1 MDPLT
6 HGLLGAA
13 YGQARHGAAL
23 GRRALVWGAV
33 LAMAPDVDVVLNF
46 TGPFGEWRWHRG
58 VTHSLFFVVL
68 AGAYVAAGAGPRQL
82 PVVAAAPAETASRP
96 EAP

>member
-1 MDPLT
+1 MP
-6 HGLLGAA
+6 AA
-13 YGQARHGAAL
+13 VMAGVAAEL
-23 GRRALVWGAV
+23 MRWGYQIV
-33 LAMAPDVDVVLNF
+33 LPYLQVPKNQ
-46 TGPFGEWRWHRG
+46 GPFYISISFALLAYFE
-58 VTHSLFFVVL
+58 SFVVL